1 MVQGLAASVV
11 VESPSAE
18 AYMQKRVRAD
28 RIVMENGNGNVML
41 EGNVR
46 LTLPTPAYAVVN
58 APATTPY
65 RVNPPKVDTPIP
77 PPFEPPV
84 RNQR

>member
-46 LTLPTPAYAVVN
+46 LTCLRLPT
-58 APATTPY
+58 
-65 RVNPPKVDTPIP
+65 RW
-77 PPFEPPV
+77 
-84 RNQR
+84 